1 MDMGVWWFEFIVKY
15 LGEAVL
21 AEVVSSVMD
30 VVPAVVAVVNPGA
43 GEAPPGSQNFE
54 KIIGWGAWVAFAIG
68 VLGIIGIGA
77 MMTTEWGRR
86 RASEHVMALI
96 ISCAGCGLIA
106 AAGGI
111 VGALSV
117 TGS

>member
-1 MDMGVWWFEFIVKY
+1 
-15 LGEAVL
+15 VL

-54 KIIGWGAWVAFAIG
+54 KIIGWGAWIALGIG

-86 RASEHVMALI
+86 RAHEHVMGLITACCGCALI
-96 ISCAGCGLIA
+96 AI
-106 AAGGI
+106 AGGI

-117 TGS
+117 AGS

>member
-1 MDMGVWWFEFIVKY
+1 M
-15 LGEAVL
+15 L

-30 VVPAVVAVVNPGA
+30 VVPAVVGVVNPGA

-54 KIIGWGAWVAFAIG
+54 KIIGWGAWIAFGLG

-86 RASEHVMALI
+86 RSNEHVMALI
-96 ISCAGCGLIA
+96 SACCGCALIA
-106 AAGGI
+106 IAGGI

-117 TGS
+117 AGS